1 MKISGKIWA
10 VCMLLACGCFWS
22 AGNVSAKV
30 CFVGD
35 SDCAGGADFGEYVD
49 PAADGELC
57 KKEGYILKADCEA
70 NPAKHVTGY
79 CPYNANYVMCCGKE
93 YSYDLCLY
101 PLVSDGKCGN
111 RHKCVCD
118 SKFPF
123 NDNYNDTS
131 CKLKYPG
138 SVADGG
144 SCVQTTY
151 NAANN
156 SGKTDIYFSE
166 CICNPAS
173 YPFLR
178 EDCTNGTEPSDDGC
192 TGTDR
197 ITRYSSCIC
206 NREKYQFA
214 AGDCEFGGN
223 LDKKEY
229 YCIQGGSYFFTQCYN
244 CDAFPAT
251 SLDHVKG
258 GEGVGYKKCTYGNR
272 YQILQCEAGYRP
284 GKDGD
289 NCRELTC
296 EEAVDEWLT
305 TYPEQK
311 ARYTLLASP
320 QNIQDSKLV
329 NATSNA
335 SNIKTQNVIL
345 ADNQQLSKIYA
356 GINYYG
362 ASAFGKLRGGYMA
375 ERCKTR
381 PNIVYTSSNNGFWI
395 LSHSPFGWSS
405 STKGKVKLYGLK
417 LDMSKFNG
425 TFQTSYGID
434 ATNIDITA
442 RNWTIP
448 ATVDYA
454 PRFVYDKSY
463 DNEGYEAMPTINI
476 TGTLTIQSKATF
488 DGVSFNKEDAY
499 AGRGYMDIQV
509 PASYKRQ
516 TMVTFGFKE
525 DQEFKIGSVYMYPKD
540 VGVCNFQNS
549 GNCLTDYNT
558 TISFT
563 GPSSEN
569 PANVYTSIYLGY
581 GYQGGTKIAHNMIA
595 KLSGAL
601 VWNMYKGGGNY
612 NITLSPGSKIYSTD
626 YGSGEYARI
635 KRGSDSKWGWC
646 RMSSTYRVVRYGKH
660 SGCLFSNC
668 CGDCKF
674 RTDKGDDYVENYSM
688 VCSVNKSA
696 SKSYIAGMSLTSSS
710 NCKCGNQRP
719 NQSQLNRCI
728 VDFGGHTHVLMNCG
742 DSKL

>member
-10 VCMLLACGCFWS
+10 VCMLLACGCIWS

-35 SDCAGGADFGEYVD
+35 PDCAGGADFGEYVD

-57 KKEGYILKADCEA
+57 KKEGYILKTDCEA

-123 NDNYNDTS
+123 NDNYSETS
-131 CKLKYPG
+131 CKIKYPG

-151 NAANN
+151 NAASN

-178 EDCTNGTEPSDDGC
+178 EDCTNGTEPSDEGC

-345 ADNQQLSKIYA
+345 GDNQQLAKIYA

-395 LSHSPFGWSS
+395 PSHSPFGWGS

-425 TFQTSYGID
+425 TFQTSYGIE
-434 ATNIDITA
+434 ATNVDITA

-488 DGVSFNKEDAY
+488 DGMSFNKEDAY

-509 PASYKRQ
+509 PSSYKGQ
-516 TMVTFGFKE
+516 TMATFKFKE
-525 DQEFKIGSVYMYPKD
+525 DQEFKIGSVYMYPSNDDK
-540 VGVCNFQNS
+540 F
-549 GNCLTDYNT
+549 TDYNAKL
-558 TISFT
+558 SFV
-563 GPSSEN
+563 GPTSEN
-569 PANVYTSIYLGY
+569 PATVYTKLNLGHNSDA
-581 GYQGGTKIAHNMIA
+581 TKTSHNMITE
-595 KLSGAL
+595 LSGHL
-601 VWNMYKGGGNY
+601 VWNLYKGNSTY
-612 NITLSPGSKIYSTD
+612 PISLSTGSRIYSTNF
-626 YGSGEYARI
+626 GSGEYAKI
-635 KRGSDSKWGWC
+635 KKGSDTYWSSCQAVNEQLTERKAKYFPGCKTKQHCDRYSGDKVYFACKATPQGITTTWNGTEGFYWYSKGSSYKDGWC
-646 RMSSTYRVVRYGKH
+646 SLPSQPTISISSDCKVK
-660 SGCLFSNC
+660 SGCADQN
-668 CGDCKF
+668 
-674 RTDKGDDYVENYSM
+674 
-688 VCSVNKSA
+688 
-696 SKSYIAGMSLTSSS
+696 
-710 NCKCGNQRP
+710 
-719 NQSQLNRCI
+719 
-728 VDFGGHTHVLMNCG
+728 LMTCN
-742 DSKL
+742 